1 MKKTIKSL
9 TLIMAALVMTAFTAE
24 DTVKMEVKS
33 STINWVG
40 KKVTGQHTGTID
52 LKSGYLE
59 MDGKTVTGGMFV
71 VDMTTLTVTDLEA
84 GKGKEKLEGHL
95 NSDDFFGV
103 ADHPNAT
110 LKINKGT
117 LSGNTHTLSGDLTV
131 KGTTQPITFDLVMN
145 GSTGTAKVVIDRTK
159 FGIRYGS
166 GSFFDNLGDKAIYD
180 DFELDITLNF

>member
-1 MKKTIKSL
+1 MEYCVFIQTNHKQYLGALVAEYSLKRNADVYPTHGLGPVAVMADINRGNGLVSL
-9 TLIMAALVMTAFTAE
+9 TSHATKAIGLHNHIVE
-24 DTVKMEVKS
+24 K
-33 STINWVG
+33 
-40 KKVTGQHTGTID
+40 
-52 LKSGYLE
+52 
-59 MDGKTVTGGMFV
+59 GG
-71 VDMTTLTVTDLEA
+71 
-84 GKGKEKLEGHL
+84 
-95 NSDDFFGV
+95 

-117 LSGNTHTLSGDLTV
+117 VIGNTHTLSGDLTV